1 MAFKILVVDDEVD
14 ILEMLRVQLQAN
26 GFEVAIASNGREG
39 LAVATKFKP
48 QMILLD
54 INMPQLSGLDTCARF
69 RAIPDFEDTA
79 IMMITA
85 MGSEENELKALELGA
100 DDFIRKPVTPALLMS
115 RVKNLQKRFASLD
128 GTEELHF
135 TDLSIFPEEHKVLF
149 MNEKVTLA
157 RKEFQLLH
165 MLAKNPGKVYD
176 RNAILGSIWGSDVIV
191 GDRTVDVHVRKI
203 RQKLNDRFIHTIKGL
218 GYKFEQ

>member
-48 QMILLD
+48 
-54 INMPQLSGLDTCARF
+54 
-69 RAIPDFEDTA
+69 
-79 IMMITA
+79 ITA